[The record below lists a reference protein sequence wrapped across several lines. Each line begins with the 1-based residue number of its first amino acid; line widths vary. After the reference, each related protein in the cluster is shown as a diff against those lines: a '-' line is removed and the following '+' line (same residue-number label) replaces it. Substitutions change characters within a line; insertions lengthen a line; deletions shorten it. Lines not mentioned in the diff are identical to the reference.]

1 MQSLPKPLHV
11 PMIKLLLSIAD
22 DKLFLGHSNSNW
34 TGLAPILE
42 ADIAFSSL
50 AQDDIAHAGALYELV
65 EELSETS
72 ADDIAFGRTES
83 EYTCAKIVTLRDNFN
98 WAAAIARQFYC
109 NHFDYCRLCRLS
121 DATWKPLSNLA
132 NRLKTEQAIHV
143 DYVNSWIMHL
153 GTGTK
158 ESKTKI
164 QDALDSYSADASM
177 LFEKPEGF
185 KLLQSEGVLA
195 HTDDFFNQWL
205 EAIQKVTS
213 KSALTISISPFD
225 EQNQGG
231 RIGVHSK
238 DFQESLCELQEVYLQ
253 DPTATW

>member
-1 MQSLPKPLHV
+1 MQSLPEQLHA
-11 PMIKLLLSIAD
+11 PMIQLLLSIAD

-50 AQDDIAHAGALYELV
+50 AQDDIAHAGAMYELASG
-65 EELSETS
+65 LNQTD

-83 EYTCAKIVTLRDNFN
+83 KYICADIVTRKDDFN

-109 NHFDYCRLCRLS
+109 NHFDYYRLCRLS
-121 DATWKPLSNLA
+121 DATWKPLASLA
-132 NRLKTEQAIHV
+132 NRLKTEQSIHV
-143 DYVNSWIMHL
+143 DHVNSWIKHL
-153 GTGTK
+153 GNGTE

-185 KLLQSEGVLA
+185 ALLQSEGVLT
-195 HTDDFFNQWL
+195 HTEDFFNQWL
-205 EAIQKVTS
+205 ETLQKVTGE
-213 KSALTISISPFD
+213 ATLTISVPPFD
-225 EQNQGG
+225 EQTQGG
-231 RIGVHSK
+231 RFGIHCSNFK
-238 DFQESLCELQEVYLQ
+238 ESLCELQEVYLQ
-253 DPTATW
+253 DPSATW